1 LTILFDYYVSVRKGG
16 DFMETMGISQFKAQA
31 LRVLDQ
37 VAKSQ
42 VGIIVTKRGK
52 PLARVIPYRS
62 SEMKPEPGKLA
73 DYLVFEKDIVTPLGD
88 DMWDACK

>member
-1 LTILFDYYVSVRKGG
+1 
-16 DFMETMGISQFKAQA
+16 METMGISQFKAHA
-31 LRVLDQ
+31 LKLLDQ

-42 VGIIVTKRGK
+42 VGIIITKRGK

-62 SEMKPEPGKLA
+62 SEMKPEPGKLSEH
-73 DYLVFEKDIVTPLGD
+73 LVFEKDIVNPLGE